1 MAKENLNI
9 RGDQSI
15 IAAATRASIADVPL
29 SQREMWESWTKGFDK
44 VMKDVTQSFVNVGV
58 VRQGKIDDAL
68 SSISDLE
75 TMSKDGTLP
84 EDAEAEQAFQDEYE
98 TIKNEISSLNPYG
111 DGVKKAKELNRRSDN
126 LIKARKTEQQYAK
139 NILATVKNP
148 DNLVNQAAWG
158 EGTDKSYDRVNAL
171 AKFLKGDSDSG
182 ISKKFKGNK
191 FEYTFNGEVFSL
203 KDVQDGLVLKDKE
216 SLAEVNE
223 IILDIQKSSKENAD
237 NPKVGY
243 KQVTGNAEEKII
255 STLNSNSNSFR
266 TLASERV
273 GLTNTPSFIEAL
285 HTQGTT
291 ESAMMFTALFELD
304 PSKDT
309 NGDKVVNKEDFVGK
323 DNYNNFVKSVTDP
336 SSKTFD
342 KKLANN
348 LLAKYIVGTVGKKK
362 FDYGKNLG
370 YKAPVSGGGG
380 DDDDDGPN
388 GYFINKQYLTGPAAT
403 RITSNIDSLNSKE
416 DFSAKPS
423 WNDEFNFKRED
434 GINYIETEVDGEFK
448 FVKISQKALIRTL
461 TLSEVPGLTR
471 TTDVDVDNLEPVGSK
486 ERVSKTAAEIL
497 KQYSNK

>member
-1 MAKENLNI
+1 MAKQNLNI

-68 SSISDLE
+68 SSVSDLE
-75 TMSKDGTLP
+75 IMSKDGTLP
-84 EDAEAEQAFQDEYE
+84 EDADAEQAFQNEYE

-111 DGVKKAKELNRRSDN
+111 DGVKKAKELNKKADN
-126 LIKARKTEQQYAK
+126 LIKARKTEQQYAT

-158 EGTDKSYDRVNAL
+158 EGTDNSYDRVNAL

-182 ISKKFKGNK
+182 ISKEFKGNK
-191 FEYTFNGEVFSL
+191 FEYTFKGEVFSL

-216 SLAEVNE
+216 SLAEIND

-243 KQVTGNAEEKII
+243 KEVTGNAEEKII
-255 STLNSNSNSFR
+255 STLNSNSNSFS

-291 ESAMMFTALFELD
+291 ESARMFTALFELD

-309 NGDKVVNKEDFVGK
+309 NKDGAVNEEDFVSES
-323 DNYNNFVKSVTDP
+323 NYNNFVKSVTDP
-336 SSKTFD
+336 SSDGFD
-342 KKLANN
+342 KTLANN

-362 FDYGKNLG
+362 FDYGKRLG
-370 YKAPVSGGGG
+370 YKAPVSDGGG
-380 DDDDDGPN
+380 DDDGDGPT

-416 DFSAKPS
+416 DFSAKSS

-434 GINYIETEVDGEFK
+434 GINYIEREVDGEFK
-448 FVKISQKALIRTL
+448 FVKISQQALIRTL
-461 TLSEVPGLTR
+461 TLGDVPGITR
-471 TTDVDVDNLEPVGSK
+471 TTDVDVDNYVERSSVNTGSFDASQLIK
-486 ERVSKTAAEIL
+486 K
-497 KQYSNK
+497 YSNK